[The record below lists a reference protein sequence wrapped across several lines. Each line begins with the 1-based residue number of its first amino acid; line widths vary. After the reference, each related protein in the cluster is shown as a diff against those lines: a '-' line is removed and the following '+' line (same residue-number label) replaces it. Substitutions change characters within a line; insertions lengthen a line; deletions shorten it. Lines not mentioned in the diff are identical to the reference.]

1 MAEIIIEKGGMLT
14 TIQDCGRH
22 GYQRYGMPV
31 SGAMDLQALLT
42 ANTLV
47 GNNSGIP
54 SHTGNSSGNP
64 SHTGNIPGAAALEAT
79 LVGPEILFRGSCE
92 SASSDNFPQTLID
105 NFHPTTLCTIIAITG
120 ADMQPCIN
128 GRPIEM
134 YRPVKVNSGDRL
146 TFTGLKNGCRT
157 YIAFAGGL
165 DVPMVMGSRSTYLRA
180 KIGGLEGRP
189 LKAGDVIP
197 LGSFT
202 NLAGNNSSPKITGII
217 PDYQTKRPIQ
227 IIPGPEIQ
235 RLDFEGI
242 RTFLTTEYTVSAN
255 SDRMGLR
262 LDGQPIHI
270 KGAEG
275 HDIISAG
282 VSFGTIQLPGNGL
295 PIILMSDRQTTGGYA
310 RIANILTEELPRV
323 AQLKPGDKINFASV

>member
-31 SGAMDLQALLT
+31 SGAMDLPALQT

-47 GNNSGIP
+47 GNSA
-54 SHTGNSSGNP
+54 
-64 SHTGNIPGAAALEAT
+64 GAAALEAT
-79 LVGPEILFRGSCE
+79 LTGPEILFRGSCE
-92 SASSDNFPQTLID
+92 SASSDNFLQSLID
-105 NFHPTTLCTIIAITG
+105 NFHPVTLCTIIAITG

-180 KIGGLEGRP
+180 KIGGLQGRP
-189 LKAGDVIP
+189 LKAGDVFP
-197 LGSFT
+197 LG
-202 NLAGNNSSPKITGII
+202 LATCQSASAQSTDTSRSLLTSIDI
-217 PDYQTKRPIQ
+217 PDYQTKRPIR
-227 IIPGPEIQ
+227 IIPGPELQ